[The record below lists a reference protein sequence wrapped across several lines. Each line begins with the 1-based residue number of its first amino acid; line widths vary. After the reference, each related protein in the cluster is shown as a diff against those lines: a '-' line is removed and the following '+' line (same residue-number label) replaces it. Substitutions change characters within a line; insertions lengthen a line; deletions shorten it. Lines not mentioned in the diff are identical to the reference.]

1 MLIFPVYGTY
11 RLETLK
17 IMQSREE
24 IGRCLLVSK
33 LHVTITGA
41 AVVVVVAGVVLVV
54 VVVVVVTFVAEP
66 NILTK

>member
-1 MLIFPVYGTY
+1 
-11 RLETLK
+11 
-17 IMQSREE
+17 MQSREE